1 MSGMGVR
8 SRGWAPLPLPLAA
21 SLLAWSAA
29 ALFGVASPAAAQQP
43 PGPDPAAQQAT
54 DGEEADSSRIRIM
67 ERLRRLARPPGYD
80 SVLYVQ
86 DSVRLAAAA
95 QGNRPAASLQADSV
109 TRALLALPG
118 YTLTEY
124 DGGAADFRAQERI
137 LVLTAAPDGRA
148 RVVREGMLVEADTSV
163 TFDQATGRMHMV
175 GNPTFTPPEGDAIQS
190 STMIYDIDEA
200 RGSAIDAQ
208 TSYTQAGARW
218 LVRGD
223 MPYAAQDSS
232 FMSHARFTSCDLD
245 VPHYHF
251 ETDEIKIVGGNVL
264 VARGVRLYFADV
276 PVFWLP
282 FIAQSLSSGRS
293 SGLLTPRFSVNDIV
307 RTSGGYRRRV
317 SNVGFY
323 WAMSNYS
330 DALVAADWF
339 SDTFTSLTGS
349 TSYRWN
355 RQFLQGDVNVRQYW
369 QSDGSTQR
377 AVDTR
382 HSWRMN
388 ERTDLRLSGRYASSN
403 DFVREN
409 SFNPREVTQSIDS
422 EGGIN
427 RRFDWGQLSVSAN
440 RQQYL
445 SDDRTEWVLPSA
457 NLSLSPITLFRAAP
471 SEASFWNNMTW
482 SGSSSVRRSTL
493 DRVRPDTFAISQANT
508 VKNNGFVRSS
518 LSIGGLSF
526 GQSVDLAQDQTLGV
540 PEALLLLGEGADP
553 ADLIT
558 GAPARDISQANV
570 SWSTSVNYQQQLI
583 GSTTLTPRL
592 SVSGRMFRADTSS
605 LAQSYVSAPARVA
618 FGAQLKTDIY
628 GFYPG
633 VGSFDAIRHKLSP
646 SFDYQWSPESTPND
660 IQRQVFGSRV
670 LQPQNALAITLN
682 QTWEARRAE
691 TDTLAA
697 GAAGG
702 TAPAQLVDSL
712 GSPLEP
718 VPEAVSGALGGAGGA
733 GQPRRLPG
741 AQIVNLLALRTSVV
755 RYDFVQADSAG
766 SFLQG
771 FETTRLSN
779 QISSD
784 LLRGLSVS
792 MDHDLFD
799 DQVGSGGEIAQ
810 RRFDPHL
817 SQVNLS
823 FSLGSGSSLFRWL
836 GLFGAGGQ
844 GADAPQ
850 EPEDDGLDDPFDIQ
864 GATDESTVI
873 PTSGASRRAAPRAAS
888 SGSVGAWSANFSY
901 SLQRPRAAGSPSSQ
915 MLTGMLRLQPTPSW
929 ELSWRT
935 AYDIEAGAFND
946 HSIRLTRDLHRWQA
960 NFDFLQ
966 TATGNWS
973 FRFEVSLLD
982 NRDLKFDYDQQNLDL
997 GRPAS
1002 QP

>member
-1 MSGMGVR
+1 V
-8 SRGWAPLPLPLAA
+8 SRGPGTAALDLA
-21 SLLAWSAA
+21 LAVALVAGSASAA
-29 ALFGVASPAAAQQP
+29 PAAAQQP
-43 PGPDPAAQQAT
+43 AGGPPPAQAT
-54 DGEEADSSRIRIM
+54 QEERADSSRIRIM
-67 ERLRRLARPPGYD
+67 ERLRRLARPPGFD

-86 DSVRLAAAA
+86 DSTRLAEAAA
-95 QGNRPAASLQADSV
+95 GIRSTASQGDSV
-109 TRALLALPG
+109 TSALLAMPG

-124 DGGAADFRAQERI
+124 EGGAADFQARERI
-137 LVLTAAPDGRA
+137 LVLRAPEGARA
-148 RVVREGMLVEADTSV
+148 RVVRETNMVMEADSSI
-163 TFDQATGRMHMV
+163 TFDQTTGRMQMV

-190 STMIYDIDEA
+190 TTMIYDIDEA

-232 FMSHARFTSCDLD
+232 FMSHAQFTSCDLE

-323 WAMSNYS
+323 WAMSDYS
-330 DALVAADWF
+330 DALLALDWF
-339 SDTFTSLTGS
+339 SETFTSLTGS

-355 RQFLQGDVNVRQYW
+355 RQFLEGDINVRQYW
-369 QSDGSTQR
+369 QADGSTER

-382 HSWRMN
+382 HSWRIN
-388 ERTDLRLSGRYASSN
+388 ERTDIRVSGRYASSN

-457 NLSLSPITLFRAAP
+457 NVSLSPITLFRAAP
-471 SEASFWNNMTW
+471 SEASVWNNMTW
-482 SGSSSVRRSTL
+482 SGSSSIRRSTV
-493 DRVRPDTFAISQANT
+493 DREQPDTFAIGQANT
-508 VKNNGFVRSS
+508 VKNTGFVRSNLS
-518 LSIGGLSF
+518 LGNLTF
-526 GQSVDLAQDQTLGV
+526 GQSVDLSQDQTLGV
-540 PEALLLLGEGADP
+540 PEALLLLGDSANP

-558 GAPARDISQANV
+558 GAPARDISQSNLN
-570 SWSTSVNYQQQLI
+570 WSTSVNYQQQLI
-583 GSTTLTPRL
+583 GSTTITPRL
-592 SVSGRMFRADTSS
+592 SISGRMFHADTSS
-605 LAQSYVSAPARVA
+605 LAQSFVSAPPRIS

-633 VGSFDAIRHKLSP
+633 VGSFEAIRHKLSP
-646 SFDYQWSPESTPND
+646 SFDYQWSPESAPND
-660 IQRQVFGSRV
+660 LQRQVFGARV

-691 TDTLAA
+691 AETPPEGAA
-697 GAAGG
+697 GAAAG
-702 TAPAQLVDSL
+702 AQPAADSL
-712 GSPLEP
+712 ASPIEP
-718 VPEAVSGALGGAGGA
+718 VPGAAGA
-733 GQPRRLPG
+733 PRRLPR

-792 MDHDLFD
+792 MDHELFD
-799 DQVGSGGEIAQ
+799 DQVGSDGKIAE

-823 FSLGSGSSLFRWL
+823 FSLGSGSALFRWL
-836 GLFGAGGQ
+836 GLFGAGGE
-844 GADAPQ
+844 GAEAPQ
-850 EPEDDGLDDPFDIQ
+850 EPSDEGLEDPFDIQ
-864 GATDESTVI
+864 GTTDESTVI
-873 PTSGASRRAAPRAAS
+873 PTGGAAERAAPRAGP

-901 SLQRPRAAGSPSSQ
+901 SLQRPRAPGSPTSQ
-915 MLTGMLRLQPTPSW
+915 MLTGMLRLQPTPAW

-935 AYDIEAGAFND
+935 AYDVEAGAFND